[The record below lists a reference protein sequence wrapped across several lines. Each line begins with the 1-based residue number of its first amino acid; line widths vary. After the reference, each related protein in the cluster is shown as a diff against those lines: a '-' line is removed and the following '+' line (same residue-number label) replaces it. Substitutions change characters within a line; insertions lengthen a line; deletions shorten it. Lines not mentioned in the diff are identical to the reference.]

1 MRSTSRFE
9 QVPIDSLIPY
19 ARNSRTHSKEQILQ
33 LRSSLREFGFVNPV
47 IVDKDLNIIAGHGR
61 VAAAKA
67 EGLTEVPCVFAE
79 HLTDAQ
85 KRAYILAD
93 NRLALNAGWDEELL
107 ALEFAEL
114 KDLGFDLELTGFD
127 LGEIEKLFAG
137 GDTEAH
143 DDDFDVDAALQQAP
157 FVNPGDLWHLGNHRL
172 LCGDSTKPEDVARLM
187 DGKRANTCLTDAP
200 YNVNFNGGKGKIL
213 NDNMPK
219 EQFYE
224 FLLSAFKLAY
234 EHLADGGAF
243 YCFHSDSE
251 KVNFYNA
258 TVNAG
263 FHYSTTCIWVKDSL
277 VLGRGDFQQIHEPC
291 INSFKDTKRHAWYS
305 DRKQTTV
312 WRFDRPKKSEYHS
325 TQKPVPLMAY
335 PLTCSTQANAIVY
348 EPFAG
353 SFSTGIAC
361 EQLNR
366 ICFGMELDPKFA
378 SAAVRRWIDSYGTD
392 GVTVE
397 REGRLFGA
405 AEVLVSERASS

>member
-1 MRSTSRFE
+1 MTHVRSTERFE
-9 QVPIDSLIPY
+9 KVPIDKLVPY
-19 ARNSRTHSKEQILQ
+19 ARNARTHSKEQIAQ
-33 LRSSLREFGFVNPV
+33 LRASIREFGFVSPC
-47 IVDKDLNIIAGHGR
+47 IIDKDYNIIAGHGR
-61 VAAAKA
+61 VLAAREEGIA
-67 EGLTEVPCVFAE
+67 EIPCVFAE

-93 NRLALNAGWDEELL
+93 NRLALNAGWDEEMLSVEL
-107 ALEFAEL
+107 ADLQGADFDL
-114 KDLGFDLELTGFD
+114 SLLGFDDAELNKL
-127 LGEIEKLFAG
+127 LGGAE
-137 GDTEAH
+137 DVQ
-143 DDDFDVDAALQQAP
+143 DDDFDVDAALKLPTFAL
-157 FVNPGDLWHLGNHRL
+157 PGDLWHLGNHRL

-187 DGKRANTCLTDAP
+187 DGKQANICLTDAP
-200 YNVNFNGGKGKIL
+200 YNVNFDGGKGKIL

-219 EQFYE
+219 EQFYA
-224 FLLSAFKLAY
+224 FLLSAFQLVY

-258 TVNAG
+258 TVAAG

-277 VLGRGDFQQIHEPC
+277 VLGRGDFQQMHEPC
-291 INSFKDTKRHAWYS
+291 LYSFKDTRKHAWYA

-312 WRFDRPKKSEYHS
+312 WKFDRPKKSEYHS

-366 ICFGMELDPKFA
+366 VCFGMELDPRFA
-378 SAAVRRWIDSYGTD
+378 SAAVRRWIDGNGED

-397 REGRLFGA
+397 RDGKILRA
-405 AEVLVSERASS
+405 AEAMSAP

>member
-1 MRSTSRFE
+1 VTRVRSTERFE
-9 QVPIDSLIPY
+9 KVPIDRLVPY
-19 ARNSRTHSKEQILQ
+19 ARNARTHSKEQIAQ
-33 LRSSLREFGFVNPV
+33 LRASIREFGFVSPC
-47 IVDKDLNIIAGHGR
+47 IIDKDYNIIAGHGR
-61 VAAAKA
+61 VLAARE
-67 EGLTEVPCVFAE
+67 EGIAEVPCVLAE

-93 NRLALNAGWDEELL
+93 NRLALNAGWDEEMLSVEL
-107 ALEFAEL
+107 ADLQGADFDL
-114 KDLGFDLELTGFD
+114 SLLGFDDAELNKL
-127 LGEIEKLFAG
+127 LGGAEEVQ
-137 GDTEAH
+137 
-143 DDDFDVDAALQQAP
+143 DDDFDVDAALKLP
-157 FVNPGDLWHLGNHRL
+157 TFVLPGDLWHLGNHRL

-187 DGKRANTCLTDAP
+187 DGKQANICLTDAP
-200 YNVNFNGGKGKIL
+200 YNVNFDGGKGKIL

-219 EQFYE
+219 EQFYA
-224 FLLSAFKLAY
+224 FLLSAFQLVY

-258 TVNAG
+258 TVAAG

-277 VLGRGDFQQIHEPC
+277 VLGRGDFQQMHEPC
-291 INSFKDTKRHAWYS
+291 LYSFKDTRKHAWYA

-312 WRFDRPKKSEYHS
+312 WKFDRPKKSEYHS

-366 ICFGMELDPKFA
+366 VCFGMELDPKFA
-378 SAAVRRWIDSYGTD
+378 SAAVRRWIDSYGEN

-397 REGRLFGA
+397 RDGKILLA
-405 AEVLVSERASS
+405 SEVMSAP

>member
-1 MRSTSRFE
+1 MTRVRSTERFE
-9 QVPIDSLIPY
+9 KVPIDRLVPY
-19 ARNSRTHSKEQILQ
+19 ARNARTHSKEQIGQ
-33 LRSSLREFGFVNPV
+33 LRASIREFGFLVPCL
-47 IVDKDLNIIAGHGR
+47 VDGKYNIIAGHGR
-61 VAAAKA
+61 VLAAREEGIA
-67 EGLTEVPCVFAE
+67 EIPCVFAE

-93 NRLALNAGWDEELL
+93 NRLALNAGWDEEMLSVEL
-107 ALEFAEL
+107 ADLQGADFDL
-114 KDLGFDLELTGFD
+114 SLLGFDDAELNKL
-127 LGEIEKLFAG
+127 LGGAEEVQ
-137 GDTEAH
+137 
-143 DDDFDVDAALQQAP
+143 DDDFDVDAALKLP
-157 FVNPGDLWHLGNHRL
+157 TFVLPGDLWHLGNHRL

-187 DGKRANTCLTDAP
+187 DGKQANICLTDAP
-200 YNVNFNGGKGKIL
+200 YNVNFDGGKGKIL

-219 EQFYE
+219 EQFYA
-224 FLLSAFKLAY
+224 FLLSAFQLVY

-258 TVNAG
+258 TVAAG

-277 VLGRGDFQQIHEPC
+277 VLGRGDFQQMHEPC
-291 INSFKDTKRHAWYS
+291 LYSFKDTRKHAWYA

-312 WRFDRPKKSEYHS
+312 WKFDRPKKSEYHS

-366 ICFGMELDPKFA
+366 VCFGMELDPKFA
-378 SAAVRRWIDSYGTD
+378 SAAVRRWIDSYGED

-397 REGRLFGA
+397 RDGKILLA
-405 AEVLVSERASS
+405 SEVMSAP

>member
-1 MRSTSRFE
+1 MTRVRSTERFE
-9 QVPIDSLIPY
+9 KVPIDRLVPY
-19 ARNSRTHSKEQILQ
+19 ARNARTHSKEQIAQ
-33 LRSSLREFGFVNPV
+33 LRASIREFGFLIPCL
-47 IVDKDLNIIAGHGR
+47 VDGKYNIIAGHGR
-61 VAAAKA
+61 VLAAREEGIA
-67 EGLTEVPCVFAE
+67 EIPCVFAE

-93 NRLALNAGWDEELL
+93 NRLALNAGWDEEMLSVEL
-107 ALEFAEL
+107 ADLQGADFDL
-114 KDLGFDLELTGFD
+114 SLLGFDDAELNKL
-127 LGEIEKLFAG
+127 LGGAEEVQ
-137 GDTEAH
+137 
-143 DDDFDVDAALQQAP
+143 DDDFDVDAALKLP
-157 FVNPGDLWHLGNHRL
+157 TFVLPGDLWHLGNHRL

-187 DGKRANTCLTDAP
+187 DGKQANICLTDAP
-200 YNVNFNGGKGKIL
+200 YNVNFDGGKGKIL

-219 EQFYE
+219 EQFYA
-224 FLLSAFKLAY
+224 FLLSAFQLVY

-258 TVNAG
+258 TVAAG

-277 VLGRGDFQQIHEPC
+277 VLGRGDFQQMHEPC
-291 INSFKDTKRHAWYS
+291 LYSFKDTRKHAWYA

-312 WRFDRPKKSEYHS
+312 WKFDRPKKSEYHS

-366 ICFGMELDPKFA
+366 VCFGMELDPKFA
-378 SAAVRRWIDSYGTD
+378 SAAVRRWIDSYGED

-397 REGRLFGA
+397 RDGKILLA
-405 AEVLVSERASS
+405 SEVMSAP

>member
-1 MRSTSRFE
+1 MTRVRSTERFE
-9 QVPIDSLIPY
+9 KVPIDKLVPY
-19 ARNSRTHSKEQILQ
+19 ARNARTHSKEQIAQ
-33 LRSSLREFGFVNPV
+33 LRASIREFGFLIPCL
-47 IVDKDLNIIAGHGR
+47 VDGKYNIIAGHGR
-61 VAAAKA
+61 VLAAREEGIA
-67 EGLTEVPCVFAE
+67 EIPCVFAE

-93 NRLALNAGWDEELL
+93 NRLALNAGWDEEMLSVEL
-107 ALEFAEL
+107 ADLQGADFDL
-114 KDLGFDLELTGFD
+114 SLLGFDDAELNKL
-127 LGEIEKLFAG
+127 LGGAEEVQ
-137 GDTEAH
+137 
-143 DDDFDVDAALQQAP
+143 DDDFDVDAALKLP
-157 FVNPGDLWHLGNHRL
+157 TFVLPGDLWHLANHRL

-187 DGKRANTCLTDAP
+187 DGKQANICLTDAP
-200 YNVNFNGGKGKIL
+200 YNVNFDGGKGKIL

-219 EQFYE
+219 EQFYS
-224 FLLSAFKLAY
+224 FLLAAFQLVY

-258 TVNAG
+258 TVAAG

-277 VLGRGDFQQIHEPC
+277 VLGRGDFQQMHEPC
-291 INSFKDTKRHAWYS
+291 LYSFKDTRKHAWYA

-312 WRFDRPKKSEYHS
+312 WKFDRPKKSEYHS

-353 SFSTGIAC
+353 SFSTGIAY

-378 SAAVRRWIDSYGTD
+378 SAAVRRWIDSYGED
-392 GVTVE
+392 GVTAE
-397 REGRLFGA
+397 RDGKILLA
-405 AEVLVSERASS
+405 SEVMSAP

>member
-1 MRSTSRFE
+1 VTRVRSTERFE
-9 QVPIDSLIPY
+9 KVPIDRLVPY
-19 ARNSRTHSKEQILQ
+19 ARNARTHSKEQIAQ
-33 LRSSLREFGFVNPV
+33 LRASIREFGFLIPCL
-47 IVDKDLNIIAGHGR
+47 VDGKYNIIAGHGR
-61 VAAAKA
+61 VLAARE
-67 EGLTEVPCVFAE
+67 EGIAEVPCVFAE

-93 NRLALNAGWDEELL
+93 NRLALNAGWDEEMLSVEL
-107 ALEFAEL
+107 ADLQGADFDL
-114 KDLGFDLELTGFD
+114 SLLGFDDAELNKL
-127 LGEIEKLFAG
+127 LGGAEEVQ
-137 GDTEAH
+137 
-143 DDDFDVDAALQQAP
+143 DDDFDVDAALKLP
-157 FVNPGDLWHLGNHRL
+157 TFVLPGDLWHLGNHRL

-187 DGKRANTCLTDAP
+187 DGKQANICLTDAP
-200 YNVNFNGGKGKIL
+200 YNVNFDGGKGKIL

-219 EQFYE
+219 EQFYA
-224 FLLSAFKLAY
+224 FLLSAFQLVY

-258 TVNAG
+258 TVAAG

-277 VLGRGDFQQIHEPC
+277 VLGRGDFQQMHEPC
-291 INSFKDTKRHAWYS
+291 LYSFKDTRKHAWYA

-312 WRFDRPKKSEYHS
+312 WKFDRPKKSEYHS

-366 ICFGMELDPKFA
+366 VCFGMELDPKFA
-378 SAAVRRWIDSYGTD
+378 SAAVRRWIDSYGED

-397 REGRLFGA
+397 RDGKILLA
-405 AEVLVSERASS
+405 SEVMSAP

>member
-1 MRSTSRFE
+1 
-9 QVPIDSLIPY
+9 VPY
-19 ARNSRTHSKEQILQ
+19 ARNARTHSKEQIAQ
-33 LRSSLREFGFVNPV
+33 LRASIREFGFLIPCL
-47 IVDKDLNIIAGHGR
+47 VDGKYNIIAGHGR
-61 VAAAKA
+61 VLAARE
-67 EGLTEVPCVFAE
+67 EGIAEVPCVFAE

-93 NRLALNAGWDEELL
+93 NRLALNAGWDEEMLSVEL
-107 ALEFAEL
+107 ADLQGADFDL
-114 KDLGFDLELTGFD
+114 SLLGFDDAELNKL
-127 LGEIEKLFAG
+127 LGGAEEVQ
-137 GDTEAH
+137 
-143 DDDFDVDAALQQAP
+143 DDDFDVDAALKLP
-157 FVNPGDLWHLGNHRL
+157 TFVLPGDLWHLGNHRL

-187 DGKRANTCLTDAP
+187 DGKQANICLTDAP
-200 YNVNFNGGKGKIL
+200 YNVNFDGGKGKIL

-219 EQFYE
+219 EQFYA
-224 FLLSAFKLAY
+224 FLLSAFQLVY

-258 TVNAG
+258 TVAAG

-277 VLGRGDFQQIHEPC
+277 VLGRGDFQQMHEPC
-291 INSFKDTKRHAWYS
+291 LYSFKDTRKHAWYA

-312 WRFDRPKKSEYHS
+312 WKFDRPKKSEYHS

-366 ICFGMELDPKFA
+366 VCFGMELDPKFA
-378 SAAVRRWIDSYGTD
+378 SAAVRRWIDSYGED

-397 REGRLFGA
+397 RDGKILLA
-405 AEVLVSERASS
+405 SEVMSAP

>member
-1 MRSTSRFE
+1 
-9 QVPIDSLIPY
+9 
-19 ARNSRTHSKEQILQ
+19 
-33 LRSSLREFGFVNPV
+33 
-47 IVDKDLNIIAGHGR
+47 
-61 VAAAKA
+61 
-67 EGLTEVPCVFAE
+67 
-79 HLTDAQ
+79 
-85 KRAYILAD
+85 
-93 NRLALNAGWDEELL
+93 
-107 ALEFAEL
+107 
-114 KDLGFDLELTGFD
+114 
-127 LGEIEKLFAG
+127 
-137 GDTEAH
+137 
-143 DDDFDVDAALQQAP
+143 VDAALKLP
-157 FVNPGDLWHLGNHRL
+157 TFVLPGDLWHLGNHRL

-187 DGKRANTCLTDAP
+187 DGKQANICLTDAP
-200 YNVNFNGGKGKIL
+200 YNVNFDGGKGKIL

-219 EQFYE
+219 EQFYA
-224 FLLSAFKLAY
+224 FLLSAFQLVY

-258 TVNAG
+258 TVAAG

-277 VLGRGDFQQIHEPC
+277 VLGRGDFQQMHEPC
-291 INSFKDTKRHAWYS
+291 LYSFKDTRKHAWYA

-312 WRFDRPKKSEYHS
+312 WKFDRPKKSEYHS

-366 ICFGMELDPKFA
+366 VCFGMELDPKFA
-378 SAAVRRWIDSYGTD
+378 SAAVRRWIDSYGED

-397 REGRLFGA
+397 RDGKILLA
-405 AEVLVSERASS
+405 SEVMSAP

>member
-1 MRSTSRFE
+1 VTRVRSTERFE
-9 QVPIDSLIPY
+9 KVPIDRLVPY
-19 ARNSRTHSKEQILQ
+19 ARNARTHSKEQIAQ
-33 LRSSLREFGFVNPV
+33 LRASIREFGFVSPC
-47 IVDKDLNIIAGHGR
+47 IIDKDYNIIAGHGR
-61 VAAAKA
+61 VLAARE
-67 EGLTEVPCVFAE
+67 EGIAEVPCVFAE

-93 NRLALNAGWDEELL
+93 NRLALNAGWDEERLSVEL
-107 ALEFAEL
+107 AVLQGADFEL
-114 KDLGFDLELTGFD
+114 SILGFDDAELNKL
-127 LGEIEKLFAG
+127 LGGAEEVQ
-137 GDTEAH
+137 
-143 DDDFDVDAALQQAP
+143 DDDFDVDAALKLP
-157 FVNPGDLWHLGNHRL
+157 TFVLPGDLWHLGNHRL

-187 DGKRANTCLTDAP
+187 DGKQANICLTDAP
-200 YNVNFNGGKGKIL
+200 YNVNFDGGKGKIL

-219 EQFYE
+219 EQFYA
-224 FLLSAFKLAY
+224 FLLSAFQLVY

-258 TVNAG
+258 TVAAG

-277 VLGRGDFQQIHEPC
+277 VLGRGDFQQMHEPC
-291 INSFKDTKRHAWYS
+291 LYSFKDTRKHAWYA

-312 WRFDRPKKSEYHS
+312 WKFDRPKKSEYHS

-366 ICFGMELDPKFA
+366 VCFGMELDPKFA
-378 SAAVRRWIDSYGTD
+378 SAAVRRWIDSYGED

-397 REGRLFGA
+397 RDGKILLA
-405 AEVLVSERASS
+405 SEVMSAP